1 MIPVGAEPFPRQ
13 CEHSRAVRTVWVAPM
28 YGTECCVTNVK
39 VWVGG
44 V

>member
-1 MIPVGAEPFPRQ
+1 MYGALSSGVRN
-13 CEHSRAVRTVWVAPM
+13 SRAERTVWVAPI
-28 YGTECCVTNVK
+28 YGTECCGTNVK